1 MILKILRA
9 DKMKLRRSPV
19 WIAFLLVP
27 LVPAFLGTANY
38 LNNLEL
44 LTSEWYSL
52 WTQHTLFTGYIFL
65 PVILGIYCSYLMRL
79 EHNNRNWNNVLT
91 MPANPALFFL
101 SKVII
106 ASIMLVFT
114 GIWISVLF
122 VISGKIAGITAPVPY
137 GQLSLWISG
146 GILGGMVMI
155 SIQLLLSMLIKSF
168 AIPIGISLAGG
179 FSGLVVLSKGFGH
192 IYPYALMAFGM
203 KSNNNMQQISQ
214 GDYGQFVIVC
224 IIYILLFTIIGGTII
239 KKKEL

>member
-1 MILKILRA
+1 MLIKILYA
-9 DKMKLRRSPV
+9 DRQKLRRSPV
-19 WIAFLLVP
+19 WIAFMLMPV
-27 LVPAFLGTANY
+27 VPALLGTANY

-65 PVILGIYCSYLMRL
+65 PIMLGIYCSYLMRL
-79 EHNNRNWNNVLT
+79 EHNNRNWNKVLT

-114 GIWISVLF
+114 GIWIAVLF
-122 VISGKIAGITAPVPY
+122 IISGKLAGITAPLPL
-137 GQLSLWISG
+137 GQISMWILG
-146 GILGGMVMI
+146 GVLGGMVMI
-155 SIQLLLSMLIKSF
+155 SIQLILSLLIKSF
-168 AIPIGISLAGG
+168 AVPIGISLAGG
-179 FSGLVVLSKGFGH
+179 FSGLVALSKGFGN

-214 GDYGQFVIVC
+214 GDYGSFIIICV
-224 IIYILLFTIIGGTII
+224 IYIIFFTLIGGYII